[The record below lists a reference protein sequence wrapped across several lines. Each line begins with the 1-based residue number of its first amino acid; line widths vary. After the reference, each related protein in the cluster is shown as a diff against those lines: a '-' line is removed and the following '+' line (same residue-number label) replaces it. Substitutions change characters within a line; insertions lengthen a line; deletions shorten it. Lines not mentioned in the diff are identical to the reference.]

1 MLVKHLPVT
10 LGAEIPKKPRRP
22 LDVGEEEGDGPHR
35 AIVHGRTLG
44 LSPFGG
50 DRELRDE
57 LRADQAVLNN
67 KGIYE
72 YLLGG
77 KMDPKLLDVRLFNQV
92 TKVAA
97 YEQQTQKAKGTGVSN
112 CPLCA
117 IGTDANKTRV
127 YKQDEMDADHVT
139 AWSKGG
145 NTDLKNCQM
154 LCVTHNRAK
163 GNR

>member
-1 MLVKHLPVT
+1 MIDWVGSVFT
-10 LGAEIPKKPRRP
+10 RP
-22 LDVGEEEGDGPHR
+22 PDK
-35 AIVHGRTLG
+35 
-44 LSPFGG
+44 
-50 DRELRDE
+50 ELRGLEWGRLYELYHSQSYDAAKIDADVDE
-57 LRADQAVLNN
+57 LRADPAVLSN

-77 KMDPKLLDVRLFNQV
+77 KKEPKLLDVRLFDQV

-97 YEQQTQKAKGTGVSN
+97 FEQQTQTAEDTGVSN

-127 YKQDEMDADHVT
+127 YKQGEMDADHVT

-145 NTDLKNCQM
+145 KSDLKNCQM
-154 LCVTHNRAK
+154 LCVTHIRAK